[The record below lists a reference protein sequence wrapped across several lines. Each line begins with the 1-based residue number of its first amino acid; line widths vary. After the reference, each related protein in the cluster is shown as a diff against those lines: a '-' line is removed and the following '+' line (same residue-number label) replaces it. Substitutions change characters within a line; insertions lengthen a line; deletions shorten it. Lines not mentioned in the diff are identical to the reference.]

1 MKYYRIEPTYKKSV
15 VEFDIFKRHDE
26 DGNLIFLRKEL
37 GWRWGSFLVS
47 VPETEEESLEY
58 IKEQGYD
65 GDTAA
70 LDWAMDYGHTVTEG
84 DDEVIPSDTSLVEL
98 VQEQLLPNETDD
110 FVDITEDYDMEM
122 LYCDDGCWEDWSVT
136 SYVTDIDDE
145 QQELWIEEAESAWDE
160 DYQEG
165 VEELG
170 WEFVDNMFE
179 MQCSPRII
187 PCDENGHD
195 LKGEEENAA

>member
-1 MKYYRIEPTYKKSV
+1 MKHYRIEPTYKKSV
-15 VEFDIFKRHDE
+15 IEFDIFKRHDE

-37 GWRWGSFLVS
+37 GWRWGEFMVS
-47 VPETEEESLEY
+47 VPETEEEALEY
-58 IKEQGYD
+58 IKEQGYEGED
-65 GDTAA
+65 AV
-70 LDWAMDYGHTVTEG
+70 LNWATDFGHTVWDGETESL
-84 DDEVIPSDTSLVEL
+84 DPDTSLLEMI
-98 VQEQLLPNETDD
+98 QSQALPNESDD

-122 LYCDDGCWEDWSVT
+122 IECWDGCWEDWSVT

-145 QQELWIEEAESAWDE
+145 QRELWIEEAEAAWEE

-179 MQCSPRII
+179 MQCSPKII
-187 PCDENGHD
+187 PCDEHGTP
-195 LKGEEENAA
+195 LEEEEEDAA

>member
-47 VPETEEESLEY
+47 VPETEEEALEY
-58 IKEQGYD
+58 IKELGYED
-65 GDTAA
+65 DTAA
-70 LDWAMDYGHTVTEG
+70 IDWAMDYGHTVTEG

-98 VQEQLLPNETDD
+98 VQGQLLPNETDD

-136 SYVTDIDDE
+136 SYVTEIDDE

-179 MQCSPRII
+179 MQCSPQII
-187 PCDENGHD
+187 PCDEHGHD